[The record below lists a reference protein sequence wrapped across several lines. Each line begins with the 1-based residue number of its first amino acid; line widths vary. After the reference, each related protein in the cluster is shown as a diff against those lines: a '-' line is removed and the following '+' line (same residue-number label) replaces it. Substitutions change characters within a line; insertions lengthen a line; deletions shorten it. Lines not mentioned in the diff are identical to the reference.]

1 MRINLENREN
11 LIHQVF
17 PFGENSKVG
26 FTWLEINLN
35 KTQCCNYSLKIDKK
49 FSKKLFCNHFLFLQL
64 NWNKNKRI
72 CQKYERWDHTQTC
85 HFALIY
91 CERMRLVV
99 ATWML
104 FDIDKSSVSFY
115 LISDKMCD
123 INIYFCMPTMTMMH
137 ITRSGIKQQFFHMTP
152 YRIYSSIILWNVYLR
167 FVIDLKLFICNSN
180 VIYFVIELLLVS
192 FVYCL
197 FILMIIQR
205 YSFRINLDI
214 MLELFSYYVAG
225 NKNDTLIPWISCF

>member
-1 MRINLENREN
+1 M
-11 LIHQVF
+11 
-17 PFGENSKVG
+17 
-26 FTWLEINLN
+26 
-35 KTQCCNYSLKIDKK
+35 Y
-49 FSKKLFCNHFLFLQL
+49 CNHFLFLQL

-91 CERMRLVV
+91 CERMRLFV

-152 YRIYSSIILWNVYLR
+152 YRICTSIILWNVYLR
-167 FVIDLKLFICNSN
+167 FVIDLKLFICLQFLRDIFRNW
-180 VIYFVIELLLVS
+180 IRTCS
-192 FVYCL
+192 FC
-197 FILMIIQR
+197 ILCIHLMKIQR
-205 YSFRINLDI
+205 YSFRIIWNNI
-214 MLELFSYYVAG
+214 
-225 NKNDTLIPWISCF
+225 

>member
-1 MRINLENREN
+1 M
-11 LIHQVF
+11 
-17 PFGENSKVG
+17 S
-26 FTWLEINLN
+26 
-35 KTQCCNYSLKIDKK
+35 
-49 FSKKLFCNHFLFLQL
+49 
-64 NWNKNKRI
+64 
-72 CQKYERWDHTQTC
+72 KYERWDHTQTC

-152 YRIYSSIILWNVYLR
+152 YRICTSIILWNVYLR
-167 FVIDLKLFICNSN
+167 FVIDLKLFIICNSY
-180 VIYFVIELLLVS
+180 VIYFVIESVLV
-192 FVYCL
+192 
-197 FILMIIQR
+197 FIFNSSYILRKIHR
-205 YSFRINLDI
+205 NSFRKTDARIIFL
-214 MLELFSYYVAG
+214 LCCR
-225 NKNDTLIPWISCF
+225 K

>member
-1 MRINLENREN
+1 MNWIKFKRKRPKIWEMRPHTI
-11 LIHQVF
+11 V
-17 PFGENSKVG
+17 PFRSFYNV
-26 FTWLEINLN
+26 
-35 KTQCCNYSLKIDKK
+35 
-49 FSKKLFCNHFLFLQL
+49 
-64 NWNKNKRI
+64 
-72 CQKYERWDHTQTC
+72 
-85 HFALIY
+85 
-91 CERMRLVV
+91 RMRLVV

-180 VIYFVIELLLVS
+180 VIYLVIELLLVS

-197 FILMIIQR
+197 FILMMIQR
-205 YSFRINLDI
+205 YSFRIR
-214 MLELFSYYVAG
+214 YYARIIFLLCCR
-225 NKNDTLIPWISCF
+225 K